1 MPWGNRRK
9 TGCVFIQCYGVSIK
23 KNYCSYGYNYLYDD
37 IKEPTFDPVVEG
49 AREEDN
55 KWRGREHDFFNDVKV
70 KAILFDQILVSQ
82 NLKDHVVIAGCLRV
96 HRRWWARGRAFGLKA
111 MICRI
116 PRGAVLR
123 PITCRC
129 GRC

>member
-1 MPWGNRRK
+1 MTPSLKVRAN
-9 TGCVFIQCYGVSIK
+9 
-23 KNYCSYGYNYLYDD
+23 
-37 IKEPTFDPVVEG
+37 
-49 AREEDN
+49 N

-70 KAILFDQILVSQ
+70 KAILFDQILVSH
-82 NLKDHVVIAGCLRV
+82 NLKDHVVD
-96 HRRWWARGRAFGLKA
+96 RGVFTGASAVVGTRSFSLKA